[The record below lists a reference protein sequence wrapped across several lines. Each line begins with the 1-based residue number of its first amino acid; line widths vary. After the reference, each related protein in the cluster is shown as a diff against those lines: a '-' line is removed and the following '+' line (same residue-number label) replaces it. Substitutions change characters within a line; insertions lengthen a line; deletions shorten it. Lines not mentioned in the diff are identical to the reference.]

1 MELVLAIVPLK
12 TWIFAAG
19 FGGLLT
25 VVKTKYKNFTLGKE
39 YEKNL
44 KQIRNQYLYSIREDL
59 KTNKDKYLKEEL
71 DQYDKRKFQELL
83 QKIYQDEDFSSLISY
98 RVKENINQMKFE
110 SHTSHFNILLIG
122 PTGVGKSTLIN
133 SVLNLDKNS
142 PKYAKTD
149 KGRPV
154 TLGEPTPYVSE
165 KVKGIRLWD
174 SQGIDKSNYGI
185 KQLIN
190 SVTNLINNNAN
201 AKDPDNFIHCI
212 WYCLTGHR
220 FEEVERDSLIELMKI
235 YHDETLP
242 IIIVYT
248 QCISEED
255 STGMEKAIN
264 DICMEQKRK
273 IDIVSI
279 LAEDKPVGRK
289 SDNQVIKKYGIDKLM
304 EKSFAKIEGAVQSAC
319 FHSIRE
325 QIKYNYQEKLKK
337 IHQKIKGQ
345 VQGHLNNF
353 NSSISLSDLAEKDLK
368 LIESITKTLIFEDE
382 ENKKLSNE
390 SKEAIFDFLKNFV
403 SFCSQKLNEFME
415 KLVIK
420 KSIELATS
428 YHNKQEEI
436 HEKSNK
442 INKGIMNDITN
453 KILNNVSLFKSM
465 GINTGKNDI
474 KFKEM
479 EEWQKLSKDE
489 ISEEF
494 NKNIEKFFNKGITKF
509 IVSEFIKNITDSMIN
524 SFNETFNNIDDYMI
538 EKTGKQ
544 VKIISEQII
553 KQIKGN

>member
-1 MELVLAIVPLK
+1 
-12 TWIFAAG
+12 
-19 FGGLLT
+19 
-25 VVKTKYKNFTLGKE
+25 
-39 YEKNL
+39 
-44 KQIRNQYLYSIREDL
+44 
-59 KTNKDKYLKEEL
+59 
-71 DQYDKRKFQELL
+71 
-83 QKIYQDEDFSSLISY
+83 
-98 RVKENINQMKFE
+98 
-110 SHTSHFNILLIG
+110 
-122 PTGVGKSTLIN
+122 
-133 SVLNLDKNS
+133 
-142 PKYAKTD
+142 
-149 KGRPV
+149 
-154 TLGEPTPYVSE
+154 
-165 KVKGIRLWD
+165 
-174 SQGIDKSNYGI
+174 
-185 KQLIN
+185 
-190 SVTNLINNNAN
+190 
-201 AKDPDNFIHCI
+201 
-212 WYCLTGHR
+212 
-220 FEEVERDSLIELMKI
+220 
-235 YHDETLP
+235 
-242 IIIVYT
+242 
-248 QCISEED
+248 
-255 STGMEKAIN
+255 
-264 DICMEQKRK
+264 
-273 IDIVSI
+273 
-279 LAEDKPVGRK
+279 
-289 SDNQVIKKYGIDKLM
+289 VIKKYGIDKLM

-524 SFNETFNNIDDYMI
+524 SFNETFNNIDDYMV